1 MTTKQLEAKVKKLY
15 KENGSI
21 YLNGMQVHE
30 YEGGKG
36 DLVTLDRVCAD
47 DNELGV
53 MCVGEKW
60 FIPLTELTYRELMK
74 IVKMYQN
81 KV

>member
-21 YLNGMQVHE
+21 QLNGMQVHE

-36 DLVTLDRVCAD
+36 DLVTLDRVCVD

-74 IVKMYQN
+74 IVKMYQG
-81 KV
+81 K

>member
-1 MTTKQLEAKVKKLY
+1 MTAKQLVAKVKKLY
-15 KENGSI
+15 NEKGSI
-21 YLNGMQVHE
+21 QLNGMQVPE

-36 DLVTLDRVCAD
+36 DLVTLDRVCMD

-60 FIPLTELTYRELMK
+60 FIPLGELTYRELMK
-74 IVKMYQN
+74 IVKLY
-81 KV
+81 K

>member
-1 MTTKQLEAKVKKLY
+1 MTTKQLVARVKKLY

-21 YLNGMQVHE
+21 HLNGMQVHE

-36 DLVTLDRVCAD
+36 NLVTLDRVCVD

-53 MCVGEKW
+53 VCVGDEW
-60 FIPLTELTYRELMK
+60 FIPLTELTYEELMN
-74 IVKMYQN
+74 IVNMY
-81 KV
+81 KSK

>member
-1 MTTKQLEAKVKKLY
+1 MTTKQLVAGVRKLY

-21 YLNGMQVHE
+21 HLNGMQVHE
-30 YEGGKG
+30 YEGEEG
-36 DLVTLDRVCAD
+36 DLVTLDRVCVD

-74 IVKMYQN
+74 IVKMY
-81 KV
+81 

>member
-1 MTTKQLEAKVKKLY
+1 MTTKQLVARVKKLY

-21 YLNGMQVHE
+21 RLNGMQVHE
-30 YEGGKG
+30 YEDGEG
-36 DLVTLDRVCAD
+36 DLVTLDRVCMD

-81 KV
+81 E

>member
-30 YEGGKG
+30 YEGGEG
-36 DLVTLDRVCAD
+36 NLVTLDRVCMD
-47 DNELGV
+47 DKELGV
-53 MCVGEKW
+53 MCVCEKW

>member
-1 MTTKQLEAKVKKLY
+1 MTTKQLVARVKKLY

-21 YLNGMQVHE
+21 HLNGMQVHE
-30 YEGGKG
+30 YEGGEG
-36 DLVTLDRVCAD
+36 DLVTLDRVCVD

-74 IVKMYQN
+74 IVKMY
-81 KV
+81 

>member
-1 MTTKQLEAKVKKLY
+1 
-15 KENGSI
+15 
-21 YLNGMQVHE
+21 MQVHE
-30 YEGGKG
+30 YEGGEG
-36 DLVTLDRVCAD
+36 DLVTLDRVCVD

-74 IVKMYQN
+74 IVKMY
-81 KV
+81 

>member
-1 MTTKQLEAKVKKLY
+1 MTTKQLVARVRKLY
-15 KENGSI
+15 KEKGSI
-21 YLNGMQVHE
+21 HLNGMQVQE
-30 YEGGKG
+30 YEGVEGN
-36 DLVTLDRVCAD
+36 LVTLDRVCVD

-74 IVKMYQN
+74 IVKMY
-81 KV
+81 

>member
-1 MTTKQLEAKVKKLY
+1 MTTKQLVARVKKLY
-15 KENGSI
+15 KEKGSI
-21 YLNGMQVHE
+21 SLNGMQVHE
-30 YEGGKG
+30 YEGGEG
-36 DLVTLDRVCAD
+36 DLVTLDRVCVD

-74 IVKMYQN
+74 IVKMY
-81 KV
+81 

>member
-1 MTTKQLEAKVKKLY
+1 MTTKQLVARVRKLY
-15 KENGSI
+15 KEKGSI
-21 YLNGMQVHE
+21 HLNGMQVHE

-36 DLVTLDRVCAD
+36 DLVALDRVCMD

-60 FIPLTELTYRELMK
+60 FIPLTELTYRELMN
-74 IVKMYQN
+74 IVKLY
-81 KV
+81 

>member
-21 YLNGMQVHE
+21 QLNGMQVHE

-36 DLVTLDRVCAD
+36 DLVTLDRVCVD

-60 FIPLTELTYRELMK
+60 FIPLNELTYRELMK
-74 IVKMYQN
+74 IVKTYQN

>member
-1 MTTKQLEAKVKKLY
+1 
-15 KENGSI
+15 
-21 YLNGMQVHE
+21 MQVHE

-36 DLVTLDRVCAD
+36 DLVTLDRVCVD

-74 IVKMYQN
+74 IVKMY
-81 KV
+81 

>member
-1 MTTKQLEAKVKKLY
+1 MTTKQLVARVKKLY

-21 YLNGMQVHE
+21 HLNGMQVHE
-30 YEGGKG
+30 YEDGED
-36 DLVTLDRVCAD
+36 DLVTLDRVCMD

-81 KV
+81 E

>member
-1 MTTKQLEAKVKKLY
+1 MTTNQHVARVKKLY
-15 KENGSI
+15 KEKGSI
-21 YLNGMQVHE
+21 HLNGMQVHE
-30 YEGGKG
+30 YEGGEG
-36 DLVTLDRVCAD
+36 DLVTLDRVCED

-74 IVKMYQN
+74 IVKMY
-81 KV
+81 

>member
-1 MTTKQLEAKVKKLY
+1 MTTKQLVARVRKLY
-15 KENGSI
+15 KEKGSI
-21 YLNGMQVHE
+21 HLNGMQVHE
-30 YEGGKG
+30 HEGGKG
-36 DLVTLDRVCAD
+36 DLVTLDRVSVD

-74 IVKMYQN
+74 IVKMYQG
-81 KV
+81 K

>member
-1 MTTKQLEAKVKKLY
+1 MTTKQLVARVKKLY
-15 KENGSI
+15 KEKGSI
-21 YLNGMQVHE
+21 HLNGMQVSE
-30 YEGGKG
+30 YEGEES
-36 DLVTLDRVCAD
+36 DLVTLDRVCVD

-60 FIPLTELTYRELMK
+60 FIPLTDLTYRELMK

-81 KV
+81 E

>member
-1 MTTKQLEAKVKKLY
+1 MTTKQLVARVRKLY

-21 YLNGMQVHE
+21 HLNGMQVQE
-30 YEGGKG
+30 YEGGEG
-36 DLVTLDRVCAD
+36 DLVTLDRVCVD

-74 IVKMYQN
+74 IVKMY
-81 KV
+81 